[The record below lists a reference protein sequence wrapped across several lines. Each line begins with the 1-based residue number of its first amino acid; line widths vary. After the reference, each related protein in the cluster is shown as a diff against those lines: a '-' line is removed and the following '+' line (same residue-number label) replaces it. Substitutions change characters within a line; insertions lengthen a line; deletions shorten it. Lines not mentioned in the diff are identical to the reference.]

1 MATTYTDAPIEEMAN
16 KLIEKYEELEDCF
29 DAKIKF
35 LFKESEKSSYIG
47 KCSKAT
53 GKWKF
58 LTGDLDYVVEVWEP
72 FWNVATD
79 KQKEALL
86 YHELRHIEKKIKE
99 NDDGEETVTW
109 KVRKHH
115 EEIFADEIEHFGA
128 WNDGLSNL
136 MGAFLAQNIGKR

>member
-29 DAKIKF
+29 DAKIKY
-35 LFKESEKSSYIG
+35 LFKESAKSAYIG

-53 GKWKF
+53 GKWRF
-58 LTGDLDYVVEVWEP
+58 LTGDLDYVVEVWKP
-72 FWNVATD
+72 YWTVASD

-99 NDDGEETVTW
+99 NDDGEETVMW

-115 EEIFADEIEHFGA
+115 EEIFADEILYFGY
-128 WNDGLSNL
+128 WNDGLLNL
-136 MGAFLAQNIGKR
+136 KEIMNAK